1 MTATI
6 SLPEAVRDRLKTYGH
21 AGMTYP
27 EILMALMDRVER
39 DEFVRELRKQYA
51 STPRRAYV
59 DLEDL

>member
-6 SLPEAVRDRLKTYGH
+6 SIPKAIRDRLRTYGH

-27 EILMALMDRVER
+27 DILTALMDRVER
-39 DEFVRELRKQYA
+39 EDFVRELRKQYA

-59 DLEDL
+59 RLQDL

>member
-6 SLPEAVRDRLKTYGH
+6 AIPEDVRDRLRTFGH

-27 EILMALMDRVER
+27 DILRALMDRVER
-39 DEFVRELRKQYA
+39 DDFVRELRKQYQT
-51 STPRRAYV
+51 TPRKSLV

>member
-6 SLPEAVRDRLKTYGH
+6 AVPEKVRDRLKTFGH

-27 EILMALMDRVER
+27 QILTKMMDRIQRE
-39 DEFVRELRKQYA
+39 EFVNECRRTLLE
-51 STPRRAYV
+51 TPDKDWI

>member
-6 SLPEAVRDRLKTYGH
+6 AVPEEVRDRLKTFGH

-27 EILMALMDRVER
+27 QILSALMDRVER
-39 DEFVRELRKQYA
+39 DDFVRELRRQYA
-51 STPRRAYV
+51 TTPRRDYV